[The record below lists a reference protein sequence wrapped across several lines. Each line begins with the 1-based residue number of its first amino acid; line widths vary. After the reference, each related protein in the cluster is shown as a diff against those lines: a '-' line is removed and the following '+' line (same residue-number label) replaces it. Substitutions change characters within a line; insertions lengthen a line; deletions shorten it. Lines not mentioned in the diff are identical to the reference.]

1 MTQAMNT
8 TTNAAVHTT
17 TAIREA
23 IRDRYLADETRSV
36 NALVEMAALSVETRQ
51 QISNEAAKLI
61 TRVRTSAKPSMMEN
75 FLAEYG
81 LTTKE
86 GVALMCLAEALLR
99 VPDAETID
107 ELIEDKIVPGKWQEH
122 LGRSESALINTST
135 WGLMVTGKLI
145 APTDEKGLSS
155 TLRAMVKRMGE
166 PVVRTAVKQSMKELG
181 RQFVLGRTI
190 EEATKNGKKQQARG
204 YTYSYDML
212 GEAARTDA
220 DALRYHR
227 AYSDAI
233 TKISSACTHDDIRK
247 NPGISVKLSALHPRY
262 EFAKRES
269 VMDVLVERT
278 FQLALMAKNA
288 NMGFNIDA
296 EEADRLDLSLDVIEA
311 VLAHPE
317 LAGWDG
323 FGIVVQ
329 AFGPRAPFVLD
340 WLYATAEKLDRKI
353 MVRLVKGAYWDAEIK
368 RAQVMGLDGFPVYT
382 RKVNTDVSYVACAT
396 KLLKMTDRIY
406 PQFATHNAHSVA
418 AIMNLADDLDKF
430 EFQRLHGMGESLHD
444 VVVQEN
450 KVRCRIYAPVGA
462 HQDLLAY
469 LVRRLLENG
478 ANSSF
483 VNQIVDTSI
492 APEQIARDPF
502 DAVTALES
510 IPNPVITRSADLFA
524 DKDKGETRRNS
535 IGWDITDARTVEKLN
550 AERGEY
556 LNHQWQAGPMI
567 AGDVEGASRK
577 AVLNP
582 ANHQDTVGEVLEA
595 SVKDIE
601 TAIVAAQSGQ
611 KIWAALPVA
620 DRAARIRKFADLME
634 ANASELFALATREAG
649 KSLLDGIAEIREA
662 VDFALYYP
670 DEAELHNEDGTARGL
685 ITCISPWN
693 FPLAIFAGQICA
705 ALAAGNAVLAKPAEQ
720 TVLMASRAV
729 ELMHEAGI
737 PKDVIQLLPG
747 AGAVVGA
754 ALTSDARINGVCF
767 TGSTPT
773 AQHINRSMAANM
785 SADAPLIAE
794 TGGMNAMIVDSTA
807 LPEQVIR
814 DVLASSFQSAGQR
827 CSALRVLYVQKD
839 IADHL
844 LEMLYG
850 AMEELTLGNPW
861 LLSTDVGPV
870 IDKLAQD
877 KIMVHINTFKEKGRC
892 LKTFEVPNDL
902 GDQGTFVPPT
912 VIKLDSIK
920 EMEEEIFGPV
930 LHVCTYDASEL
941 DQVIADINGRGY
953 GLTFGLHSRMDSRI
967 DYVTERIHVGN
978 AYVNRNQIGAIVGS
992 QPFGGE
998 GLSGTGPKAGGPLYV
1013 RRFMRIADQNG
1024 SDASQGDRVTAK
1036 QGDPVTGSQETD
1048 HKVTGDQVTEGS
1060 LQEAINLALKMAVR
1074 PAEISTN
1081 LVEQQLGVLA
1091 AHVKS
1096 PLLVTREMP
1105 GPTGELNR
1113 LSFHARGL
1121 VLCTGP
1127 DLESATQQ
1135 AAVALAQGNRVVAVA
1150 PGIKVLAEQLAQAG
1164 LPIVGLDGAVEA
1176 TALAHLTGIDGIAS
1190 NATSGVLSA
1199 YRTVLAARDG
1209 VLLPLLTESHLPERF
1224 VHERHLCVDTTAA
1237 GGNASLIASTN

>member
-8 TTNAAVHTT
+8 TTNAAANTIV
-17 TAIREA
+17 AIREA
-23 IRDRYLADETRSV
+23 MRDRYLADETRSV
-36 NALVEMAALSVETRQ
+36 NALVEMANLSAETRQ
-51 QISNEAAKLI
+51 QISEEGAKLI
-61 TRVRTSAKPSMMEN
+61 SRVRTSAKPSMMEN

-145 APTDEKGLSS
+145 APTDEKGLSN

-166 PVVRTAVKQSMKELG
+166 PVVRTAVKQAMKELG

-233 TKISSACTHDDIRK
+233 SKISAACTFDDIRK

-262 EFAKRES
+262 EFAKHDS
-269 VMDVLVERT
+269 VMAVLVERT
-278 FQLALMAKNA
+278 FQLALMAKEA

-311 VLAHPE
+311 VLARPE
-317 LAGWDG
+317 LAGWSG
-323 FGIVVQ
+323 FGVVVQ

-368 RAQVMGLDGFPVYT
+368 RAQVMGLEGFPVFT

-502 DAVTALES
+502 DAVAALES
-510 IPNPVITRSADLFA
+510 IPNPVITRSADLYG
-524 DKDKGETRRNS
+524 DKRRNA

-556 LNHQWQAGPMI
+556 LNHKWQAAPMI
-567 AGDVEGASRK
+567 AGKDGVEGAGTK
-577 AVLNP
+577 TVINP
-582 ANHQDTVGEVLEA
+582 ANHQDVVGEVREA
-595 SVKDIE
+595 SEKDIE
-601 TAIVAAQSGQ
+601 TAIVAAQTGQ
-611 KIWAALPVA
+611 KAWEALPVTE
-620 DRAARIRKFADLME
+620 RAARIRKFADLME
-634 ANASELFALATREAG
+634 ANAGELFALATREAG

-670 DEAELHNEDGTARGL
+670 NEAELHNEDGTARGL

-720 TVLMASRAV
+720 TVLMAARAV

-850 AMEELTLGNPW
+850 AMEELTIGNPW
-861 LLSTDVGPV
+861 QLSTDVGPV

-877 KIMVHINTFKEKGRC
+877 KIMAHINTFKEQGRC
-892 LKTFEVPNDL
+892 LKTFDVPTT
-902 GDQGTFVPPT
+902 GTFVPPT
-912 VIKLDSIK
+912 VIKLDSIN

-930 LHVCTYDASEL
+930 LHVCTYEASQL

-967 DYVTERIHVGN
+967 DYVTERVHVGN
-978 AYVNRNQIGAIVGS
+978 CYVNRNQIGAIVGS

-1013 RRFMRIADQNG
+1013 RRFKQIAGENR
-1024 SDASQGDRVTAK
+1024 AETLQGDA
-1036 QGDPVTGSQETD
+1036 
-1048 HKVTGDQVTEGS
+1048 VTES
-1060 LQEAINLALKMAVR
+1060 ALQEAIQQVQKLVAR
-1074 PAEISTN
+1074 DAEQATHM
-1081 LVEQQLGVLA
+1081 VEQQLGALA

-1096 PLLVTREMP
+1096 GLLTTREMP

-1121 VLCTGP
+1121 VLCAGP

-1135 AAVALAQGNRVVAVA
+1135 AAVALAQGNRVVVIA
-1150 PGIKVLAEQLAQAG
+1150 PGVKALADQLAQAG
-1164 LPIVGLDGAVEA
+1164 LPVVGLDGAVEA
-1176 TALAHLTGIDGIAS
+1176 EVLARLAGIDAIAS
-1190 NATSGVLSA
+1190 NAAPAVLKA
-1199 YRTVLAARDG
+1199 YREVLAQRDG
-1209 VLLPLLTESHLPERF
+1209 LLLPLLTEAHLPERF

>member
-8 TTNAAVHTT
+8 TTNAAATT

-23 IRDRYLADETRSV
+23 MRDHYLADETRSV
-36 NALVEMAALSVETRQ
+36 NALVEMAGLSAETRQ
-51 QISNEAAKLI
+51 QISHEAAKLI

-122 LGRSESALINTST
+122 LGQSESALINTST

-145 APTDEKGLSS
+145 ASPDEKGLTN
-155 TLRAMVKRMGE
+155 TLRGMIKRLGE
-166 PVVRTAVKQSMKELG
+166 PLVRTAVKQAMKELG

-204 YTYSYDML
+204 YNYSYDML

-227 AYSDAI
+227 AYADAI
-233 TKISSACTHDDIRK
+233 SKIASACTHDDIRN

-262 EFAKRES
+262 EFGKYDS

-278 FQLALMAKNA
+278 FQLALMAKEA

-311 VLAHPE
+311 VLARPE
-317 LAGWDG
+317 LAGWNG
-323 FGIVVQ
+323 FGVVVQ

-368 RAQVMGLDGFPVYT
+368 RAQVMGLDGFPVFT
-382 RKVNTDVSYVACAT
+382 RKVNTDVSYVSCAT

-483 VNQIVDTSI
+483 VNQIVDHDI
-492 APEQIARDPF
+492 APAEIARDPF
-502 DAVTALES
+502 DAVMALES
-510 IPNPVITRSADLFA
+510 IPNPVITRSADLFTN
-524 DKDKGETRRNS
+524 KERGETRRNS
-535 IGWDITDARTVEKLN
+535 IGWDITDARTVEQLDK
-550 AERGEY
+550 ERGAY
-556 LNHQWQAGPMI
+556 LQHNWQAGPMI
-567 AGDVEGASRK
+567 AGDVEGANTK
-577 AVLNP
+577 TVINP
-582 ANHQDTVGEVLEA
+582 ANHQDVVGQVVEA
-595 SVKDIE
+595 SEKDIE
-601 TAIVAAQSGQ
+601 TAIAAAQAGQ
-611 KIWAALPVA
+611 KAWEALSVEE
-620 DRAARIRKFADLME
+620 RGARIRKFADLME
-634 ANASELFALATREAG
+634 ANAGELFALATREAG

-670 DEAELHNEDGTARGL
+670 DEAELHNADGTARGL

-720 TVLMASRAV
+720 TVLMAARAV

-754 ALTSDARINGVCF
+754 ALTSDSRINGVCF

-785 SADAPLIAE
+785 SPEAPLIAE

-839 IADHL
+839 IAEHL

-850 AMEELTLGNPW
+850 AMDELTVGNPW
-861 LLSTDVGPV
+861 LISTDVGPV

-877 KIMVHINTFKEKGRC
+877 KIMAHINKFKEQGRC
-892 LKTFEVPNDL
+892 LKTYEVPTT
-902 GDQGTFVPPT
+902 GTFVPPT
-912 VIKLDSIK
+912 VIKLDSIN

-930 LHVCTYDASEL
+930 LHVCTFDASEL

-953 GLTFGLHSRMDSRI
+953 GLTFGLHTRMDSRI
-967 DYVTERIHVGN
+967 DYVTERVHVGN
-978 AYVNRNQIGAIVGS
+978 CYVNRNQIGAIVGS

-1013 RRFMRIADQNG
+1013 RRFKNIAGENRAESLQGDAVSEAALQDAVNAALKLAV
-1024 SDASQGDRVTAK
+1024 SDAAK
-1036 QGDPVTGSQETD
+1036 ATD
-1048 HKVTGDQVTEGS
+1048 
-1060 LQEAINLALKMAVR
+1060 M
-1074 PAEISTN
+1074 
-1081 LVEQQLGVLA
+1081 VEQQLGALS

-1096 PLLVTREMP
+1096 GLLATREMP

-1121 VLCTGP
+1121 VLCAGP
-1127 DLESATQQ
+1127 DLDSATQQ
-1135 AAVALAQGNRVVAVA
+1135 AAVALAQGNRVVVVA
-1150 PGIKVLAEQLAQAG
+1150 PGVKALADQLASAG
-1164 LPIVGLDGAVEA
+1164 LPIVGLDGAVDA
-1176 TALAHLTGIDGIAS
+1176 SVLAGLTGIDGIAS
-1190 NATSGVLSA
+1190 NAARDVLTA
-1199 YRTVLAARDG
+1199 YREVLAKRDG
-1209 VLLPLLTESHLPERF
+1209 VLLPLLTEAHLPERF